1 MQAAGRI
8 AAGEETSR
16 MKRRVSPAL
25 ALTAMLLLLAGCA
38 HQAAEVVSQAPD
50 TPGFLLGL
58 WQGFI
63 FPWDWIGSLFDPR
76 IAVYAV
82 PNNGGW
88 YDFGYFLGI
97 TLLGG
102 GSWFGSKRG
111 RRS

>member
-1 MQAAGRI
+1 MQAAKQV
-8 AAGEETSR
+8 AAGEEASR
-16 MKRRVSPAL
+16 MNRGLFRALAVSPLLIL
-25 ALTAMLLLLAGCA
+25 AACA
-38 HQAAEVVSQAPD
+38 RQSAEVVSHAPD

-58 WQGFI
+58 WHGFI

-102 GSWFGSKRG
+102 GSWFGSKR
-111 RRS
+111 RSRS

>member
-1 MQAAGRI
+1 MRNA
-8 AAGEETSR
+8 
-16 MKRRVSPAL
+16 KL
-25 ALTAMLLLLAGCA
+25 MLLLVPLLLAACA
-38 HQAAEVVSQAPD
+38 QQAHNAVLPVEPGA
-50 TPGFLLGL
+50 PGFLLGL
-58 WQGFI
+58 WHGFI

-102 GSWFGSKRG
+102 GSWFGSKR
-111 RRS
+111 RSRS